1 MNGGSLFLLIA
12 IFVIAWLLFL
22 RPQRARQ
29 QRQAQLLNSVAPGDE
44 VLTVGGL
51 YGIVQSLD
59 EEGDLIVEV
68 AEGIHVRIARRAV
81 ATVVKPDEETEDGDA
96 DEADGEEADA
106 AEQNG
111 AVGELTSDE
120 DGPAEDGDDT
130 GDTPQATQRRL
141 FGRRN

>member
-68 AEGIHVRIARRAV
+68 AEGSHTVEIRKTGYRTYVTQIEVHRG
-81 ATVVKPDEETEDGDA
+81 AT
-96 DEADGEEADA
+96 
-106 AEQNG
+106 
-111 AVGELTSDE
+111 
-120 DGPAEDGDDT
+120 
-130 GDTPQATQRRL
+130 TPLNVSLRSEP
-141 FGRRN
+141 

>member
-29 QRQAQLLNSVAPGDE
+29 QRQVQLLNSVAPGDE

-51 YGIVQSLD
+51 YGIVQSID

-81 ATVVKPDEETEDGDA
+81 ATVVKPEDETDDDEDAVD
-96 DEADGEEADA
+96 DEVDG
-106 AEQNG
+106 AERNG
-111 AVGELTSDE
+111 AVGELT
-120 DGPAEDGDDT
+120 AGDDET
-130 GDTPQATQRRL
+130 AAGGHDHDDTPQATQRRL

>member
-12 IFVIAWLLFL
+12 VFVIAWLLFL
-22 RPQRARQ
+22 RPQRSRQ

-51 YGIVQSLD
+51 YGIVQSVD

-81 ATVVKPDEETEDGDA
+81 ATVVKPDEEEDGS
-96 DEADGEEADA
+96 DEHAEER
-106 AEQNG
+106 NG
-111 AVGELTSDE
+111 AGDLASPHAEVSDE
-120 DGPAEDGDDT
+120 DAGLE
-130 GDTPQATQRRL
+130 ATQRRL